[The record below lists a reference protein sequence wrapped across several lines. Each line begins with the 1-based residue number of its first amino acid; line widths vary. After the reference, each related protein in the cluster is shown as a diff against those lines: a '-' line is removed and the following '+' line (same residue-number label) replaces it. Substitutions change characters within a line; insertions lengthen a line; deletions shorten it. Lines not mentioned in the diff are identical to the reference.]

1 VYTHDV
7 MTSGHGKGRWAWWLR
22 LGGTLAAIAWV
33 VSQVDLGGARSAI
46 AEAGAAT
53 FVVPVVGLA
62 VNTLIHAFR
71 VRILLRSMDAEV
83 RMSTILSVLCRGSF
97 MGLVLPSGG
106 HEVAKTALLAREGV
120 GIEPAVSAMV
130 GIRLLQLPV
139 WVAMLAWGLWEGL
152 LTTDPVLGVAAVLYI
167 EASILIMMAVGRGT
181 RGLRLPHWVPAWV
194 LTRWMRLSACADQ
207 LRGDPRA
214 LIITALLGI
223 PPVLVGTGVVFF
235 LVASFGCPLTFR
247 EVITFVPSADV
258 LIWLPVSVGGVGVR
272 ETVFTIALVPR
283 GVPAAT
289 AVAIG
294 LVRWT
299 GELARAGIGCML
311 WLLRVV
317 SPVEVHHRQ
326 APRGEENE

>member
-1 VYTHDV
+1 
-7 MTSGHGKGRWAWWLR
+7 L
-22 LGGTLAAIAWV
+22 
-33 VSQVDLGGARSAI
+33 AI
-46 AEAGAAT
+46 AELGAAV
-53 FVVPVVGLA
+53 FLIPIMGLA

-71 VRILLRSMDAEV
+71 VRTLLRSMGAELRV
-83 RMSTILSVLCRGSF
+83 RKIVGVLCRGSF
-97 MGLVLPSGG
+97 LGLVLPSGG

-120 GIEPAVSAMV
+120 GIDAAVSAMLGV
-130 GIRLLQLPV
+130 RLLQLPI
-139 WVAMLAWGLWEGL
+139 WIALLGWGLWEGL
-152 LTTDPVLGVAAVLYI
+152 LTSDPVLGVAAVFYI
-167 EASILIMMAVGRGT
+167 EISFLIMVVVARGT
-181 RGLRLPHWVPAWV
+181 RGLGLPTWVPAWISTPC
-194 LTRWMRLSACADQ
+194 TRMGACADQ

-214 LIITALLGI
+214 LIVTALLGI
-223 PPVLVGTGVVFF
+223 PPMLIGTGVVFY
-235 LVASFGCPLTFR
+235 LLACFGHPHAFR
-247 EVITFVPSADV
+247 EVIAFVPAADV

-317 SPVEVHHRQ
+317 SPMEAHDRQ
-326 APRGEENE
+326 APRGVENE